1 MPELRVLPGNA
12 GGAYACPWCGRT
24 FARRWIA
31 SDGLL
36 SLEEHFATNPE
47 CSVNRGVN
55 NPTQSKHDVR
65 DDEGLGRRLQD
76 REDRDA

>member
-1 MPELRVLPGNA
+1 MADLRVLPGNA
-12 GGAYACPWCGRT
+12 GGGFVCPWCGAT

-31 SDGLL
+31 SDGVP

-47 CSVNRGVN
+47 CWANRGVN

-65 DDEGLGRRLQD
+65 DDEGLGLRLPD
-76 REDRDA
+76 DEDRDA